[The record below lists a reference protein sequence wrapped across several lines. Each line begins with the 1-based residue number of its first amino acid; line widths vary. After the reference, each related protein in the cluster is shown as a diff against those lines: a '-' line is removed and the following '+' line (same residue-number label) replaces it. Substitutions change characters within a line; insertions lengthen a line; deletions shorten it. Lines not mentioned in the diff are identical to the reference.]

1 MLIFEVEDSR
11 AVDSGKLLALTKFLA
26 GRAKDT
32 NAKLQVSSKAFIK
45 FAQGLGVNITEEN
58 LGDIISR
65 EPLSNVLEPYQP
77 NSNVVSFKGN
87 TDAPDTSM
95 NANQAQEVVAQNAKD
110 AMKRGM
116 NK

>member
-26 GRAKDT
+26 GRADET
-32 NAKLQVSSKAFIK
+32 AAKKQISTQSFIK
-45 FAQGLGVNITEEN
+45 LAQNLGVNITADT
-58 LGDIISR
+58 LGDLVAR

-87 TDAPDTSM
+87 TDAPNTSM

>member
-1 MLIFEVEDSR
+1 MCIRDRS
-11 AVDSGKLLALTKFLA
+11 
-26 GRAKDT
+26 
-32 NAKLQVSSKAFIK
+32 FIK
-45 FAQGLGVNITEEN
+45 LAQNLGVNITADT
-58 LGDIISR
+58 LGDLVAR

-87 TDAPDTSM
+87 TDAPNTSM